1 MHVQV
6 EKSEMDSSEPISVST
21 AATTVGSSLMSTN
34 ENENVNEIQEEGG
47 QQPQGMGSGNALS
60 TTSAVEKMKLDR
72 SNTIVIP
79 EDVIVGRSTEKQ
91 KVINSVGQ
99 PNDNTSSLKVIS
111 VWGMGGIG
119 KTTLVRTVYRSQQ
132 LGEWK
137 RAWATALRPFSP
149 DALLRNL
156 CLQLLIGI
164 QEDSMAGGDTQ
175 KKKNVGTMGFQD
187 MIIELSQLLEK
198 QKCLIVLDDLSSNQ
212 EWDSIKDYLA
222 KARRVILTT
231 REKTVAKHCSGDD
244 RNMHCLNGLEDDAAF
259 ELFKKKVLQNLLFLF
274 PVHSKF
280 YYNLSKN

>member
-21 AATTVGSSLMSTN
+21 AATTVGSSLMSTNENEN

-119 KTTLVRTVYRSQQ
+119 KTTLVRTVYRSEQ
-132 LGEWK
+132 LGGWN

-244 RNMHCLNGLEDDAAF
+244 RNMHCLNGLEYDAAF
-259 ELFKKKVLQNLLFLF
+259 ELFKKKVLQNLLFFIPCSLQI
-274 PVHSKF
+274 
-280 YYNLSKN
+280 LL